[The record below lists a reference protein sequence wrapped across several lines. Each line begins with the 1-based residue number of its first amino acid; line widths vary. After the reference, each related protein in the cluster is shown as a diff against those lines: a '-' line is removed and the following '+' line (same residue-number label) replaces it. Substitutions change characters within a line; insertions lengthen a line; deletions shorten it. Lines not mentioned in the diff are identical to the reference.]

1 MTTTANPGAAGL
13 AIDARPD
20 AWVAGAEA
28 AVLACEHH
36 GCVHTAAEN
45 VVTLANAVTL
55 TRTVG
60 CLIAVTWSIATGQV
74 WLLFLGLGVHW
85 LGDVADGI
93 VARSR
98 NEETRAGAVLDIVS
112 DRLCIALYYVSYG
125 HLHHSMLVPIA
136 VFLFQFMVL
145 DAHLSLTFLNWPLR
159 SLNYFNLVDR
169 TIYQWNWSTIG
180 KAFNSGAL
188 VILMLT
194 TRSPLACA
202 LFAIAIAAVKVASLV
217 RLHRVGVPSPVG
229 CAAVVRP

>member
-1 MTTTANPGAAGL
+1 
-13 AIDARPD
+13 
-20 AWVAGAEA
+20 
-28 AVLACEHH
+28 
-36 GCVHTAAEN
+36 
-45 VVTLANAVTL
+45 
-55 TRTVG
+55 
-60 CLIAVTWSIATGQV
+60 
-74 WLLFLGLGVHW
+74 
-85 LGDVADGI
+85 
-93 VARSR
+93 
-98 NEETRAGAVLDIVS
+98 
-112 DRLCIALYYVSYG
+112 
-125 HLHHSMLVPIA
+125 
-136 VFLFQFMVL
+136 MVL

-202 LFAIAIAAVKVASLV
+202 IFAIAIAAVKVASLV